1 MLKKQLYTF
10 ILAITFFTRIPI
22 LLKGIEFQEY
32 SGRIALYLPL
42 IGWIVGG
49 FGAVVYLI
57 CHLILPSSLS
67 LLISMLAT
75 IWITGAFHEDG
86 FADVCDGFGGGST
99 KDKVLSIMKDSRLG
113 TYGTLGLF
121 SILALKYMALY
132 EMSENLIVITLISA
146 HSLSRWVSI
155 SLMLSHE
162 YVASGQSKAG
172 SVAVKMPVPQFLMAG
187 VFGIA
192 PLIVYQNYLIFLA
205 LVPIAIV
212 RVYFA
217 RLFSHKIGGYTGD
230 CLGAV
235 QQVSELAFYLFVVA
249 VL

>member
-1 MLKKQLYTF
+1 MLKRQFYTL
-10 ILAITFFTRIPI
+10 ISAITFFTRIPI
-22 LLKGIEFQEY
+22 PVKGIEFQAY
-32 SGRIALYLPL
+32 SDRIALYLPF

-49 FGAVVYLI
+49 LGAVVYLI

-67 LLISMLAT
+67 LLISIVAT
-75 IWITGAFHEDG
+75 LWITGAFHEDG
-86 FADVCDGFGGGST
+86 FADVCDGFGGAYT
-99 KDKVLSIMKDSRLG
+99 KDKILSIMKDSRLG
-113 TYGTLGLF
+113 TYGTIGLIA
-121 SILALKYMALY
+121 ILALKYMSLL
-132 EMSENLIVITLISA
+132 EVDERLIVITLISA

-162 YVASGQSKAG
+162 YVASGQSKSA
-172 SVAVKMPVPQFLMAG
+172 SVAWEMPVSQFLIAG

-192 PLIVYQNYLIFLA
+192 PLILYQNYLVFLV
-205 LVPIAIV
+205 LIPIVFV

-217 RLFSHKIGGYTGD
+217 RLFTHKISGYTGD

-235 QQVSELAFYLFVVA
+235 QQVSELVFYLFIVA